1 MALTTQQKIALFDL
15 LECPYDGT
23 VDQPT
28 DDFNLVGQTFSV
40 TNNDFSLQLKI
51 TARLA
56 ALSAEEEAVLV
67 QHINQW
73 LLIGSNVA
81 MIDAGSVGGVN
92 GVTYDPT
99 VQLQRIQKSVK
110 NLIPVFRYRKEIELG
125 QEGNKTGMNLET
137 FR

>member
-99 VQLQRIQKSVK
+99 VQLQ
-110 NLIPVFRYRKEIELG
+110 
-125 QEGNKTGMNLET
+125 
-137 FR
+137 